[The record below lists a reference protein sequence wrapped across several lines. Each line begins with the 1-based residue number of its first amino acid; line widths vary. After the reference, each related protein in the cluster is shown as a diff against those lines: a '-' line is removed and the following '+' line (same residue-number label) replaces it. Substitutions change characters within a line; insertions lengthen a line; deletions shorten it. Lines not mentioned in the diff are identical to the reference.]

1 VRRLCRPGEARQA
14 MAQIRRGGCLEKHR
28 FFRDCKFGKR
38 SNQSLSLRTLD
49 DRFIAR
55 ELAIECHPHSREPE
69 ERMEPQG
76 AQRNFVEQADQIVA
90 SFCVGHFMKQHSV
103 QFLPV
108 E

>member
-1 VRRLCRPGEARQA
+1 
-14 MAQIRRGGCLEKHR
+14 MEKHR

-38 SNQSLSLRTLD
+38 PNQCLSLRTLY
-49 DRFIAR
+49 DRFIAG
-55 ELAIECHPHSREPE
+55 ELTIECHPHSSEPE

-76 AQRNFVEQADQIVA
+76 AQRNLVEQADQIVA
-90 SFCVGHFMKQHSV
+90 SFCVGDFMKQHSV